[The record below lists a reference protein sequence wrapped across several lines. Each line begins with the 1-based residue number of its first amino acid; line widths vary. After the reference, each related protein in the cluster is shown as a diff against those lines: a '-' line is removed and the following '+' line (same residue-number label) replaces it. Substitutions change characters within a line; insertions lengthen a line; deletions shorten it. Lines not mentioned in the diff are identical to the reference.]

1 MKDKIIKNVT
11 IQNLT
16 ELLKTSDMTI
26 AQTLLSVLRPKYYN
40 LKDVYFASD
49 KQISNAVENHLKE
62 LKIND
67 DKVTEEELNYFFFKN
82 SNK

>member
-1 MKDKIIKNVT
+1 MKDKIRKNVT

-26 AQTLLSVLRPKYYN
+26 AQTLMSVLRPKYYN
-40 LKDVYFASD
+40 LKYVYFASD
-49 KQISNAVENHLKE
+49 EQISNAVENHLKE
-62 LKIND
+62 LKID
-67 DKVTEEELNYFFFKN
+67 DEKVTEEELNEFFFKN

>member
-1 MKDKIIKNVT
+1 MKDKIRKNVT

-26 AQTLLSVLRPKYYN
+26 AQTLMSVLRPKYYN
-40 LKDVYFASD
+40 LTDVYFASD
-49 KQISNAVENHLKE
+49 EQISNAVENHLKE
-62 LKIND
+62 LKID
-67 DKVTEEELNYFFFKN
+67 DEKVTEEELNDFFFKN

>member
-1 MKDKIIKNVT
+1 MKDKIRKNVT
-11 IQNLT
+11 IRNLT

-26 AQTLLSVLRPKYYN
+26 AQTLMSVLRPKYYN

-49 KQISNAVENHLKE
+49 EQISNAVENHLKE
-62 LKIND
+62 LKID
-67 DKVTEEELNYFFFKN
+67 DEKVTEEELNEFFFKN